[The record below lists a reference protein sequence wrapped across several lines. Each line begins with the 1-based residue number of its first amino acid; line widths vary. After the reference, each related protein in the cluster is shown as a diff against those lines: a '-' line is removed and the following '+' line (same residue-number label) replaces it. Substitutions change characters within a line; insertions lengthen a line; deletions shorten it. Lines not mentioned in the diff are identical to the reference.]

1 VLARRLTS
9 NIYNQGNIF
18 VSAEMARRFEAQNLK
33 VISCALNP
41 GNIQSDLARHTNSIV
56 ALLMKWF
63 IWHPTAMGAITALW
77 AGTADEGVRLNGKVS
92 V

>member
-1 VLARRLTS
+1 
-9 NIYNQGNIF
+9 
-18 VSAEMARRFEAQNLK
+18 MARRFEAQNLK

-41 GNIQSDLARHTNSIV
+41 GNIQSDLARHTNSIL

-92 V
+92 IWMTSVKCRHPTGWKHAAGWE